1 MTERCASLLSRR
13 AALLGLGTS
22 VGAGFGT
29 RARAWT
35 GGRGRRTLTVSGFHG
50 PFQKAFEATI
60 ITPFEHANPGVTV
73 VYRPVL
79 NSAQLLAMLR
89 LERDASEIDIAIA
102 DISIAILATAEGL
115 TAPLTDADVPNRAA
129 LHDWAR
135 DPGMNGLAF
144 SRDNL
149 ALIHDRRT
157 LPPPTSWMDLGRPE
171 LVDQVSMPVQD
182 TRGVALLPVLTRM
195 AGGDYRQ
202 GIEPGLALM
211 RRFAPNV
218 ASWNAQPDI
227 YTLVLAQTVALGVGW
242 NGRGQMIGRES
253 PGTIGATI
261 PKEGSVAQINTLN
274 LTAGSTAGDL
284 GRAFI
289 DHALSAPAQQA
300 FAAWAYYG
308 PTNRNATLPDTLS
321 HAIFGSTETAEREMH
336 IDWAFIS
343 AHYSA
348 WIRRIQREVI
358 SG

>member
-1 MTERCASLLSRR
+1 LTEPGVSFLGRR
-13 AALLGLGTS
+13 ATLLGFGACVGSVALPH
-22 VGAGFGT
+22 VGA
-29 RARAWT
+29 RAAGW
-35 GGRGRRTLTVSGFHG
+35 RTLTVAGFHG
-50 PFQKAFEATI
+50 PFETAFRATI
-60 ITPFEHANPGVTV
+60 IEPFERANPGVTV

-89 LERDASEIDIAIA
+89 LERDAPEIDVAIT
-102 DISIAILATAEGL
+102 DISIAILATTEGL
-115 TAPLTDADVPNRAA
+115 TAPLTDADIPNRSA
-129 LHDWAR
+129 LYDWAR

-149 ALIHDRRT
+149 ALIYDRRVFDA
-157 LPPPTSWMDLGRPE
+157 PPTSWMDLGRPS

-195 AGGDYRQ
+195 GDGDYRK

-227 YTLVLAQTVALGVGW
+227 YTLTLAQTVALGVGW
-242 NGRGQMIGRES
+242 NGRGQMIDREN

-274 LTAGSTAGDL
+274 LTAHTASGDL
-284 GRAFI
+284 GRDFI
-289 DHALSAPAQQA
+289 NHALSPPAQQA
-300 FAAWAYYG
+300 FAARAYYG
-308 PTNRNATLPDTLS
+308 PTNHDAALPETLAE
-321 HAIFGSTETAEREMH
+321 AIFGSSEVAEREMH
-336 IDWAFIS
+336 IDWTFIS